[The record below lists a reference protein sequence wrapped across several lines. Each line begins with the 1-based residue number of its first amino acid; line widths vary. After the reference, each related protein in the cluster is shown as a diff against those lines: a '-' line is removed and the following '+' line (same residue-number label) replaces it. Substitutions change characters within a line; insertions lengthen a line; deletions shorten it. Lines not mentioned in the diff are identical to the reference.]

1 MTNLL
6 SSAPGVAPLPDASLN
21 VPSGERVLQVLAC
34 IARAGQALNA
44 RDLAAQTGIPLSS
57 LYRHIAMLKK
67 WGLLQEHAHNGQAV
81 QSGLYEP
88 GPMAVQLAWGFDH
101 HSCLMQQA
109 REEMQ
114 QLLERSG
121 ESVGLLIY
129 LHGQVICLDMLE
141 SPQALRCS
149 FTRGSTGPTARG
161 ASAKAL
167 LASLPPA
174 VLDAQ
179 LANQQLDDASAAELK
194 QQLQEIARQGYA
206 VSQDEVDIGVWGVS
220 VPVMSATAKAEATLS
235 LMAPTSRALPRSDEL
250 IRLTQAAAAKISQ
263 RLRIESRI

>member
-1 MTNLL
+1 MSAMINLFP
-6 SSAPGVAPLPDASLN
+6 SAPVHDVRLD

-34 IARAGQALNA
+34 VARAGQALSA
-44 RDLAAQTGIPLSS
+44 RELAAQTGIPLSS
-57 LYRHIAMLKK
+57 LYRQIAMLKK
-67 WGLLQEHAHNGQAV
+67 WGLLQEHVHNGLAA

-101 HSCLMQQA
+101 HSHLMQQA

-179 LANQQLDDASAAELK
+179 LATQQLDDARVAKLK

-220 VPVMSATAKAEATLS
+220 VPVMSGTTKAEATLS

-250 IRLTQAAAAKISQ
+250 IRLTQASAAKISQ

>member
-1 MTNLL
+1 MNNLS
-6 SSAPGVAPLPDASLN
+6 SSAPVSAVVSGSD

-34 IARAGQALNA
+34 VARAGQAVTA
-44 RDLAAQTGIPLSS
+44 RELVAQTGIPLGS
-57 LYRHIAMLKK
+57 LYRHIALLKK
-67 WGLLQEHAHNGQAV
+67 WGLLQEHANSGQTA

-88 GPMAVQLAWGFDH
+88 GQMAVQLAWGFDQ
-101 HSCLMQQA
+101 HSFLMQQA

-149 FTRGSTGPTARG
+149 FTRGSTGEVQAARG

-167 LASLPPA
+167 LASLPQA
-174 VLDAQ
+174 GAGCSTGC
-179 LANQQLDDASAAELK
+179 SA
-194 QQLQEIARQGYA
+194 
-206 VSQDEVDIGVWGVS
+206 IG
-220 VPVMSATAKAEATLS
+220 
-235 LMAPTSRALPRSDEL
+235 
-250 IRLTQAAAAKISQ
+250 
-263 RLRIESRI
+263 